1 MSKQKLINHLKNDIY
16 CRLGVSKIAG
26 IGVFAIRDIPKGV
39 NPYKNLYSH
48 KDKVVELTDGDLKGV
63 DKNVKKVLKDF
74 FGSNKNDTYD
84 VLYNGP
90 NFLNVSFYMNH
101 SDKPNV
107 DIVDTP
113 NSEYLGFKTNC
124 VIKKGEEMT
133 INYNEYD

>member
-16 CRLGVSKIAG
+16 CRLGASKIAG

-39 NPYKNLYSH
+39 NPYKNLYNH

-74 FGSNKNDTYD
+74 FGSSKNNRYD

-101 SDKPNV
+101 SDKPNI
-107 DIVDTP
+107 DIVDAP
-113 NSEYLGFKTNC
+113 NSEYLGFKTNR